1 MELSTVPKN
10 GMVQMVHFMLR
21 IDTCFFSLL
30 KHTADLG
37 FPGGAS
43 GKEAA
48 RQCRRR
54 KRHGFGP
61 WVRRIL
67 WRRARQPAP
76 VFLFG
81 ECHGQRSLE
90 GYSPWVRKE
99 SETTEAT

>member
-1 MELSTVPKN
+1 
-10 GMVQMVHFMLR
+10 MVHFMLR

-61 WVRRIL
+61 
-67 WRRARQPAP
+67 
-76 VFLFG
+76 
-81 ECHGQRSLE
+81 
-90 GYSPWVRKE
+90 
-99 SETTEAT
+99 